1 MAVSQSNASPLA
13 PKTPLSPAGERAIA
27 ALVFALGVV
36 LLWTSAPQNGEF
48 WWSDSPRHALNG
60 VFIQD
65 LIAAF
70 PWRDPAQFA
79 AQYYVQYPALTILFY
94 PPLFY
99 VISAPFFALFGVSH
113 ATALSV
119 VIVHYFALAFGL
131 YLLARRWLTFPIA
144 VAVGLSIMA
153 IPGVALWGR
162 QVMLEVPAMAFAIW
176 AFVLLR
182 RYAETAVPRLLY
194 IGAFLLL
201 CAIYTKFS
209 AIFLAPVATL
219 MLLMAMGKRIW
230 PNRHIW
236 TCAALFIVGFIP
248 VAFLTLKFGQAN
260 LQSVTGVAD
269 SQVSRAS
276 LAGWVWYAAKLP
288 ELLAWPLL
296 LAAVLG
302 VAMTR
307 LGRPSLDKVDNAL
320 LLGWFVVGYLFFS
333 LIDLKEARHAT
344 LLLPPLMI
352 FAGLAA
358 TKLLPQRLAA
368 GLALA
373 LVVGTGIYTWRYHP
387 VPTVAGYAEA
397 ASWIARHTPDNS
409 VVMFSGNRDGSFIFN
424 LRSHDDR
431 RDLYVIRADKLMLDI
446 AVRREIGVDQKS
458 YSAEEI
464 GAMLDRYGV
473 HYVVAQSDFWTDL
486 EIMGRLQEVLRSDHF
501 EQVDS
506 IPVRANL
513 PVDDKELRIYRNTHP
528 IPAGHSDLI
537 LNLPIIGRS
546 VEGRVGGEP

>member
-1 MAVSQSNASPLA
+1 MAF
-13 PKTPLSPAGERAIA
+13 AIGTA
-27 ALVFALGVV
+27 
-36 LLWTSAPQNGEF
+36 LLWISAPQNGEF

-99 VISAPFFALFGVSH
+99 LISAPFFGVFGVSH

-119 VIVHYFALAFGL
+119 VMVHYFALAFGL

-144 VAVGLSIMA
+144 LAVGLSIMA

-162 QVMLEVPAMAFAIW
+162 QVMLEVPAMAFAVW

-182 RYAETAVPRLLY
+182 RYADTALPRLLY
-194 IGAFLLL
+194 IGVFLLL

-209 AIFLAPVATL
+209 AIFLVPVAAA
-219 MLLMAMGKRIW
+219 MLLVAAGNRIW
-230 PNRHIW
+230 RNRHIW
-236 TCAALFIVGFIP
+236 ICAALFIVGFVP
-248 VAFLTLKFGQAN
+248 VALLTLKFGQAN
-260 LQSVTGVAD
+260 LQSVTGIAD

-276 LAGWVWYAAKLP
+276 LAGWLWYAAKLP
-288 ELLAWPLL
+288 ELLGWPLL
-296 LAAVLG
+296 LATAVG

-307 LGRPSLDKVDNAL
+307 FGRPTVDKVDGTL
-320 LLGWFVVGYLFFS
+320 LFGWFIVGYLFFS

-358 TKLLPQRLAA
+358 AKLLSRRPAA

-373 LVVGTGIYTWRYHP
+373 IVVGTGFYTWRYQP
-387 VPTVAGYAEA
+387 VPAVAGYGEA
-397 ASWIARHTPDNS
+397 ASWIARNAPDNA
-409 VVMFSGNRDGSFIFN
+409 VVMFSGSRDGSFIFN

-431 RDLYVIRADKLMLDI
+431 RDLYVIRADKLLLDI

-458 YSAEEI
+458 YSTQQI
-464 GAMLDRYGV
+464 GEMLDRYGV
-473 HYVVAQSDFWTDL
+473 HYVVAQSDFWIDL
-486 EIMGRLQEVLRSDHF
+486 EIMARLQDVLRSDQF
-501 EQVDS
+501 EQVDA

-528 IPAGHSDLI
+528 IPAGHPALK

-546 VEGRVGGEP
+546 LEGRVGGEP